1 MAETTQIII
10 NLDQI
15 ENGLTLIIDARK
27 ENTLFDCEDAVL
39 HAEAIYQLVEGSF
52 YDYEFSSKEYH
63 FKNSDYIQAHVRNK
77 HTGRIAPNIYVGTL
91 TLEIHKTDSTIA
103 VGNLALEVRSVKADY
118 LTDYRTMLE
127 SITER
132 CAELIMQIDSPVT
145 QLIEPDYDVDNK
157 TLYQRFSFVKSLIDS
172 REFEEAVHKIL
183 SAPTTKWESE
193 NHRKDIRNVR
203 KFGRGDVQ
211 QLVSRTNR
219 TALPEEHFLRNIYEL
234 NSVPLTLDSNRK
246 TESTDTPE
254 NRFIK
259 HALQEFLFFCERCVA
274 KFEPYERSK
283 IEAKA
288 LSAKLTN
295 LLNQSFFKSVSR
307 PATLQLNSPVLQRK
321 GGYREVLNAWM
332 KFDLA
337 AKLVWHG
344 GDDVYE
350 TGKKDIATLYEYW
363 LFFTLL
369 DLLSEVFDI
378 QPKEIQQLIGLDRNG
393 ISLNLKQGTAI
404 ALKGIFESPLRRL
417 NVQFSY
423 NRSFGGGKTYPHG
436 GSYTTTLRP
445 DYTVSIWPVDI
456 LDQKIAEKT
465 EQITHIHFDAKYKV
479 NNFYELISTSK
490 ADVLNKE
497 ENEELIIEEAEENKK
512 GTFKNQD
519 LLKMHAYKDAIRRTG
534 GAYVLYPGEGKDN
547 PFRGFHELIPGLGAF
562 VIKPT
567 KNENDKNALK
577 DFIMKVVVNFID
589 RTSQR
594 EQTAAKVYDIHVTP
608 KADNQVL
615 NCPLP
620 EYIDG
625 KRLIPND
632 IYVLVGYYHKD
643 KLEWI
648 LNNKKYNARA
658 GDTNGSIRLSPKET
672 GAKYLL
678 LHGPGETK
686 TGKLY
691 KLSSKGPRIFSK
703 SDLEKHGYQNPSQD
717 FYMVYDIEDIAEEE
731 FTDHSWDITNLPGY
745 SKNRRSP
752 IPFSVSLAQL
762 MKTTL
767 KISTI

>member
-1 MAETTQIII
+1 M
-10 NLDQI
+10 
-15 ENGLTLIIDARK
+15 
-27 ENTLFDCEDAVL
+27 LF
-39 HAEAIYQLVEGSF
+39 
-52 YDYEFSSKEYH
+52 
-63 FKNSDYIQAHVRNK
+63 
-77 HTGRIAPNIYVGTL
+77 
-91 TLEIHKTDSTIA
+91 
-103 VGNLALEVRSVKADY
+103 RS
-118 LTDYRTMLE
+118 
-127 SITER
+127 
-132 CAELIMQIDSPVT
+132 
-145 QLIEPDYDVDNK
+145 
-157 TLYQRFSFVKSLIDS
+157 
-172 REFEEAVHKIL
+172 
-183 SAPTTKWESE
+183 
-193 NHRKDIRNVR
+193 
-203 KFGRGDVQ
+203 
-211 QLVSRTNR
+211 
-219 TALPEEHFLRNIYEL
+219 
-234 NSVPLTLDSNRK
+234 
-246 TESTDTPE
+246 
-254 NRFIK
+254 
-259 HALQEFLFFCERCVA
+259 
-274 KFEPYERSK
+274 
-283 IEAKA
+283 
-288 LSAKLTN
+288 
-295 LLNQSFFKSVSR
+295 
-307 PATLQLNSPVLQRK
+307 
-321 GGYREVLNAWM
+321 
-332 KFDLA
+332 A

-577 DFIMKVVVNFID
+577 DIIMKVVVNFID

-594 EQTAAKVYDIHVTP
+594 EQTAAKV
-608 KADNQVL
+608 
-615 NCPLP
+615 
-620 EYIDG
+620 
-625 KRLIPND
+625 
-632 IYVLVGYYHKD
+632 
-643 KLEWI
+643 
-648 LNNKKYNARA
+648 
-658 GDTNGSIRLSPKET
+658 
-672 GAKYLL
+672 
-678 LHGPGETK
+678 
-686 TGKLY
+686 
-691 KLSSKGPRIFSK
+691 
-703 SDLEKHGYQNPSQD
+703 
-717 FYMVYDIEDIAEEE
+717 
-731 FTDHSWDITNLPGY
+731 
-745 SKNRRSP
+745 
-752 IPFSVSLAQL
+752 
-762 MKTTL
+762 
-767 KISTI
+767 